1 MFMKLWNDECGAI
14 ISAELI
20 LVLTIAVLAMVVG
33 LSEVAVALNTELN
46 DLPNAFG
53 ELRQDYKFAGFA
65 STDGGL
71 KVKNQT
77 LGTTYTDQV
86 DDCDVNVSC
95 DLVTSAS
102 ATGTDEN

>member
-1 MFMKLWNDECGAI
+1 MLMKLWNDDCGAI

-20 LVLTIAVLAMVVG
+20 LVLTIAVLALVVG

-46 DLPNAFG
+46 DPSNAFG
-53 ELRQDYKFAGFA
+53 ELRQDYKFTGFNSDNCA
-65 STDGGL
+65 L
-71 KVKNQT
+71 KPKNQV